1 MGGGKAPQAPA
12 PVTIGQD
19 ISQIVGNNTNILG
32 AEQFMEPS
40 LAGLSNQI
48 SGQNV
53 NAFMQMLNGGIN
65 TGAGNAAGAGN
76 AFNVGQ
82 FGSTLP
88 GMSSDILGQQ
98 GNIASA
104 VTAANPALQY
114 SAPAIQGALNNFNSA
129 DATLKDATGVLN
141 SAGGSLEGML
151 SPTGLGGQMGQLAQS
166 QLALGGT
173 LSPQE
178 LNMVDQQTAATF
190 SQNGLFNSNPAA
202 ATDLLNRDQYSQQR
216 LAQREGFAN
225 QTMNSLTNTAGTLG
239 QVGSGLGQIGST
251 YGQIGSQEGQIGTNL
266 ANIQNQAQMG
276 LTSDILGATQ
286 AYANP
291 NNFWNEQGMLASMFK
306 NNNSL
311 PTFIDSLIGTA
322 NSNGQFNAQ
331 SQFAAQA
338 ANAQLQNQQNAAYMQ
353 GAISLGIG
361 TATLST
367 AAATAN

>member
-1 MGGGKAPQAPA
+1 MGGGSAPKAPA

-53 NAFMQMLNGGIN
+53 NAFMQMLNGSMN
-65 TGAGNAAGAGN
+65 TGAANSAAYGN

-82 FGSTLP
+82 FGSSIP
-88 GMSSDILGQQ
+88 GVSSSILGQQ

-114 SAPAIQGALNNFNSA
+114 SDPAIQGALNNFNSA
-129 DATLKDATGVLN
+129 DTTLKDATGVLN
-141 SAGGSLEGML
+141 SAGGNLEGLL
-151 SPTGLGGQMGQLAQS
+151 SPMGLGGQMGQLAQS

-225 QTMNSLTNTAGTLG
+225 QTENSLTNTAGTLG
-239 QVGSGLGQIGST
+239 QIGSGLGQVGSA
-251 YGQIGSQEGQIGTNL
+251 YGQIGSQEGALGTGL
-266 ANIQNQAQMG
+266 ANIQNQAQLG
-276 LTSDILGATQ
+276 LNSDIIGATQ

-291 NNFWNEQGMLASMFK
+291 NMFSNEQGMLASMFK

-331 SQFAAQA
+331 SQFAAQSA
-338 ANAQLQNQQNAAYMQ
+338 QAQLQNQQTAGYLSA
-353 GAISLGIG
+353 GTSLAIG
-361 TATLST
+361 TATI
-367 AAATAN
+367 AASFA